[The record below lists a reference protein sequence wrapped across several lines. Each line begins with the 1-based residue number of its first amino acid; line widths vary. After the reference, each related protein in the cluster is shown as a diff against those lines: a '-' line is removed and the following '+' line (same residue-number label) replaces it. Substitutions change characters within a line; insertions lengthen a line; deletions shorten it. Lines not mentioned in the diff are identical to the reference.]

1 MQIKDFMAEGAPRV
15 GLRVKVKGKDGED
28 DVVGEFRRFK
38 AEGRKVMLVLK
49 VGRRLVEVRPQD
61 AIAALV

>member
-1 MQIKDFMAEGAPRV
+1 MKIAEFMAEGSPRV
-15 GLRVKVKGKDGED
+15 GLRVKVRSKGGD

-49 VGRRLVEVRPQD
+49 VGRKLVEVRPQD
-61 AIAALV
+61 ALGVAA